1 MADLY
6 DRTRMLIGQEGI
18 AALKNAHVCIAGI
31 GGVGSYAAEAL
42 ARAGVGTLTLLDND
56 VVDVT
61 NLNRQIHATAHTIGQ
76 PKVTAMAERIG
87 AINPDITVHTIQAFL
102 LGDNIGVLGDAQYD
116 YIIDAVDTVTAKLA
130 LVLYAKERQIPVISS
145 MGTANKLDATKFEIT
160 DISKTHTCPLARVMR
175 KELRDR
181 GIANGVEVLYS
192 TAKPIAVK
200 PVETRPTEVKPGE
213 ETTNADG
220 ERRPPGSI
228 SYVPS
233 VAGLLLAGHVIQKL
247 LANERV

>member
-1 MADLY
+1 VADLY

-18 AALKNAHVCIAGI
+18 DALQHAHVLIAGV
-31 GGVGSYAAEAL
+31 GGVGSFAAEAL
-42 ARAGVGTLTLLDND
+42 ARAGVGTMTLLDND

-61 NLNRQIHATAHTIGQ
+61 NLNRQIHAVQSTIGM
-76 PKVTAMAERIG
+76 PKVIAMAERIH
-87 AINPDITVHTIQAFL
+87 AINPDIVVHTIQAFL
-102 LGDNIGVLGDAQYD
+102 LNDNLHVLGNVPYN

-130 LVLYAKERQIPVISS
+130 LVQYARERQIPVICS
-145 MGTANKLDATKFEIT
+145 MGTANKLDAVKFEIT

-181 GIANGVEVLYS
+181 GITEGVEVLYS
-192 TAKPIAVK
+192 TAKPITPQLAA
-200 PVETRPTEVKPGE
+200 G
-213 ETTNADG
+213 G

-233 VAGLLLAGHVIQKL
+233 VAGLLLAGHVIQNL
-247 LANERV
+247 IEVQFV

>member
-1 MADLY
+1 MADIY
-6 DRTRMLIGQEGI
+6 DRTRMLIGQNGI
-18 AALKNAHVCIAGI
+18 DALNKAHILIAGV
-31 GGVGSYAAEAL
+31 GGVGSFAAEAL
-42 ARAGVGTLTLLDND
+42 ARAGVGTLTLLDSD

-61 NLNRQIHATAHTIGQ
+61 NLNRQIHATQDTIGL
-76 PKVTAMAERIG
+76 PKVQVMAERIH
-87 AINPDITVHTIQAFL
+87 AINPEIAVHTIEAFL
-102 LGDNIGVLGDAQYD
+102 LDNTAEVLGEAQYD

-130 LVLYAKERQIPVISS
+130 LVQYAQAHHIPVICS
-145 MGTANKLDATKFEIT
+145 MGTANKLDATKFEVT

-181 GIANGVEVLYS
+181 GITQGVEVLYS
-192 TAKPIAVK
+192 TAKPITLEQ
-200 PVETRPTEVKPGE
+200 P
-213 ETTNADG
+213 ADG

-247 LANERV
+247 IEKENEEI

>member
-6 DRTRMLIGQEGI
+6 DRTRMLIGQNGI
-18 AALKNAHVCIAGI
+18 DALQNAHVLIAGV

-42 ARAGVGTLTLLDND
+42 VRAGVGTFTLVDND
-56 VVDVT
+56 VVDIT
-61 NLNRQIHATAHTIGQ
+61 NLNRQIHATQAVIGQ
-76 PKVTAMAERIG
+76 AKVTVMADRIR
-87 AINPDITVHTIQAFL
+87 AVNPDITVHGIQAFL
-102 LGDNIGVLGDAQYD
+102 LNDNIDVLGDTQYD

-130 LVLYAKERQIPVISS
+130 LVQYAREHDIPVICS

-181 GIANGVEVLYS
+181 GIAEGVEVLYS
-192 TAKPIAVK
+192 TAKPIT
-200 PVETRPTEVKPGE
+200 PQCE
-213 ETTNADG
+213 ADG

-233 VAGLLLAGHVIQKL
+233 VAGLLLAGHVIQKII
-247 LANERV
+247 EKKI

>member
-1 MADLY
+1 MADIY

-18 AALKNAHVCIAGI
+18 DALQNAHVLIAGV
-31 GGVGSYAAEAL
+31 GGVGSFAAEAL
-42 ARAGVGTLTLLDND
+42 ARAGVGTFTLLDND
-56 VVDVT
+56 EVDIT
-61 NLNRQIHATAHTIGQ
+61 NLNRQIHATQDVIGR
-76 PKVTAMAERIG
+76 PKVQVMAERIG
-87 AINPDITVHTIQAFL
+87 AINPDITVQTIQAFL
-102 LGDNIGVLGDAQYD
+102 LNDNIDVLGDVQYD

-130 LVLYAKERQIPVISS
+130 LVEYARARAIPVICS
-145 MGTANKLDATKFEIT
+145 MGTANKLDATKFEVT

-181 GIANGVEVLYS
+181 GIVEGVEVLYS
-192 TAKPIAVK
+192 TAKPITVA
-200 PVETRPTEVKPGE
+200 P
-213 ETTNADG
+213 ASDG

-247 LANERV
+247 IES

>member
-1 MADLY
+1 VADLY

-18 AALKNAHVCIAGI
+18 DALQHAHVLIAGV
-31 GGVGSYAAEAL
+31 GGVGSFAAEAL

-61 NLNRQIHATAHTIGQ
+61 NLNRQIHAVQSTIGM
-76 PKVTAMAERIG
+76 PKVMAMAERIH
-87 AINPDITVHTIQAFL
+87 AINPDIVVHTIQAFL
-102 LGDNIGVLGDAQYD
+102 LNDNLHVLGDAPYD

-130 LVLYAKERQIPVISS
+130 LVQYARERQIPVICS
-145 MGTANKLDATKFEIT
+145 MGTANKLDAAKFEIT

-181 GIANGVEVLYS
+181 GITEGVEVLYS
-192 TAKPIAVK
+192 TAKPITPQPA
-200 PVETRPTEVKPGE
+200 
-213 ETTNADG
+213 ADG

-233 VAGLLLAGHVIQKL
+233 VAGLLLAGHVIEKL
-247 LANERV
+247 IKAC

>member
-18 AALKNAHVCIAGI
+18 DALQHAHVLIAGV
-31 GGVGSYAAEAL
+31 GGVGSFAAEAL

-61 NLNRQIHATAHTIGQ
+61 NLNRQIHAVQSTIGM
-76 PKVTAMAERIG
+76 PKVMAMAERIH
-87 AINPDITVHTIQAFL
+87 AINPDIVVHTIQAFL
-102 LGDNIGVLGDAQYD
+102 LNDNLHVLGDAPYD

-130 LVLYAKERQIPVISS
+130 LVQYARERQIPVICS
-145 MGTANKLDATKFEIT
+145 MGTANKLDAAKFEIT

-181 GIANGVEVLYS
+181 GITEGVEVLYS
-192 TAKPIAVK
+192 TAKPITPQHA
-200 PVETRPTEVKPGE
+200 
-213 ETTNADG
+213 ADG

-233 VAGLLLAGHVIQKL
+233 VAGLLLAGHVIEKL
-247 LANERV
+247 IKAC

>member
-18 AALKNAHVCIAGI
+18 DALQKAHVLVAGV
-31 GGVGSYAAEAL
+31 GGVGSFAAEAL
-42 ARAGVGTLTLLDND
+42 ARAGVGHFTLLDND
-56 VVDVT
+56 VVDLT
-61 NLNRQIHATAHTIGQ
+61 NLNRQIHATQETIGRS
-76 PKVTAMAERIG
+76 KVTVMAERIR
-87 AINPDITVHTIQAFL
+87 AINPEIQVNCIETFL
-102 LGDNIGVLGDAQYD
+102 LQDNISVLGDTQYD
-116 YIIDAVDTVTAKLA
+116 YMIDAVDTVTAKLA
-130 LVLYAKERQIPVISS
+130 LVQHAKANHIPIICS
-145 MGTANKLDATKFEIT
+145 MGTANKLDATKFEVT

-181 GIANGVEVLYS
+181 GIAEGVEVLYS
-192 TAKPIAVK
+192 TAKPIT
-200 PVETRPTEVKPGE
+200 PQGP
-213 ETTNADG
+213 ADG

-247 LANERV
+247 IGQQ

>member
-1 MADLY
+1 MVDLY
-6 DRTRMLIGQEGI
+6 DRTRMLIGQDGMN
-18 AALKNAHVCIAGI
+18 ALHQAHVLVAGV
-31 GGVGSYAAEAL
+31 GGVGSFAAEAL

-56 VVDVT
+56 VVDIT
-61 NLNRQIHATAHTIGQ
+61 NLNRQIHAVQNTIGQ
-76 PKVTAMAERIG
+76 PKVQTMADRIH
-87 AINPDITVHTIQAFL
+87 AINPEITVHTIQEFL
-102 LGDNIGVLGDAQYD
+102 LNDNVHVLGDERYD

-130 LVLYAKERQIPVISS
+130 LVQYARERQIPVICS

-181 GIANGVEVLYS
+181 GITDGVEVLYS
-192 TAKPIAVK
+192 TAKPITPQCA
-200 PVETRPTEVKPGE
+200 
-213 ETTNADG
+213 ADG

-233 VAGLLLAGHVIQKL
+233 VAGLLLGGHVIQKIIK
-247 LANERV
+247 AC

>member
-1 MADLY
+1 MADIY
-6 DRTRMLIGQEGI
+6 DRTRMLIGQDGI
-18 AALKNAHVCIAGI
+18 DALNKAHILIAGV
-31 GGVGSYAAEAL
+31 GGVGSFAAEAL
-42 ARAGVGTLTLLDND
+42 ARAGVGTLTLLDSD

-61 NLNRQIHATAHTIGQ
+61 NLNRQIHATQDTIGL
-76 PKVTAMAERIG
+76 PKVQVMAERIH
-87 AINPDITVHTIQAFL
+87 AINPEIAVHTIEAFL
-102 LGDNIGVLGDAQYD
+102 LDNTAEVLGEAQYD

-130 LVLYAKERQIPVISS
+130 LVQYAQAHHIPVICS
-145 MGTANKLDATKFEIT
+145 MGTANKLDATKFEVT

-181 GIANGVEVLYS
+181 GITQGVEVLYS
-192 TAKPIAVK
+192 TAKPITLEQ
-200 PVETRPTEVKPGE
+200 P
-213 ETTNADG
+213 ADG

-247 LANERV
+247 IEKENKEILK